1 MALNQGMFT
10 SNTDQWATPQKVFD
24 KLDAEF
30 NFTIDVCAD
39 ANNAKCFDY
48 YDKEMDGLSQQWEGR
63 VWMNPP
69 YGRSIYAWIEKMYN
83 ESKHCEICVCLI
95 PARTDTKYWH
105 NFAMKAKEIRFV
117 VGRLKFGDSDNSA
130 PFPSAIVVFDQT
142 VHIPT
147 VSSIKF

>member
-1 MALNQGMFT
+1 MFS

-30 NFTIDVCAD
+30 NFTLDVCAD

-48 YDKEMDGLSQQWEGR
+48 YDKELDGLSQQWEGR

-69 YGRSIYAWIEKMYN
+69 YGRSLYAWIEKMYT
-83 ESKHCEICVCLI
+83 ESKYCEICVCLI

-105 NFAMKAKEIRFV
+105 DFVMKAKEIRFV
-117 VGRLKFGDSDNSA
+117 VGRLKFGDADNSA
-130 PFPSAIVVFDQT
+130 PFPSAIVVFDQQD
-142 VHIPT
+142 HNPI